1 LLLLVKIG
9 LVSADGDDELIEEQI
24 DFYRTDAA
32 AFDDWLVTL
41 VDGHNH
47 EPVAQNYRA
56 GRERVT
62 ELLAQRA
69 PLGDVLEIAAGT
81 GRLAELY
88 VPLSDSVLLLDAS
101 PESLAIAGRRLDS
114 EPRITFVEADIFDWK
129 HDDTFD
135 TIVFSAWLHHVP
147 DSRFAAFW
155 TKVQTLLARGGRV
168 IFDFPDAEVSPPGK
182 VDIPAEPTE
191 DYGFYAPQGGI
202 SVRDHF
208 GRRWRVIHNLWHRDE
223 LTSRLDDLGWN
234 IEFVGP
240 GLFENIVW
248 AEATR

>member
-1 LLLLVKIG
+1 LLLLGKIG

-114 EPRITFVEADIFDWK
+114 EPRITFVEADIF
-129 HDDTFD
+129 
-135 TIVFSAWLHHVP
+135 
-147 DSRFAAFW
+147 
-155 TKVQTLLARGGRV
+155 
-168 IFDFPDAEVSPPGK
+168 FDFPDAEVSPPGQ

>member
-62 ELLAQRA
+62 ELLAHRA

-114 EPRITFVEADIFDWK
+114 EPRITFVEADIF
-129 HDDTFD
+129 
-135 TIVFSAWLHHVP
+135 
-147 DSRFAAFW
+147 
-155 TKVQTLLARGGRV
+155 
-168 IFDFPDAEVSPPGK
+168 FDFPDAEVSPPGQ

>member
-1 LLLLVKIG
+1 M
-9 LVSADGDDELIEEQI
+9 SADGDDGLIEEQI
-24 DFYRTDAA
+24 DFYRTDAT

-41 VDGHNH
+41 VDTHNH
-47 EPVAQNYRA
+47 EPIAQNYRV

-62 ELLAQRA
+62 KLFAQRA

-88 VPLSDSVLLLDAS
+88 VPHADSALLLDAS
-101 PESLAIAGRRLDS
+101 PESLAIAARRLDS
-114 EPRITFVEADIFDWK
+114 EPRITFLEADIFDWECGN
-129 HDDTFD
+129 TFD
-135 TIVFSAWLHHVP
+135 TIMFSAWLHHVP
-147 DSRFAAFW
+147 HSRFAAFW

-168 IFDFPDAEVSPPGK
+168 IFDFPDADVSPPGQ

-191 DYGFYAPQGGI
+191 DYGFYVPHDGI

-208 GRRWRVIHNLWHRDE
+208 GRRWRVVHNLWHRDE
-223 LTSRLDDLGWN
+223 LTSRLADLGWN
-234 IEFVGP
+234 VEFVGQ

-248 AEATR
+248 AVATR

>member
-1 LLLLVKIG
+1 
-9 LVSADGDDELIEEQI
+9 VSADGNGELIEEQI
-24 DFYRTDAA
+24 DFYRADAA

-41 VDGHNH
+41 LDAHNH
-47 EPVAQNYRA
+47 DPIARNYRA

-62 ELLAQRA
+62 QLFARRA

-88 VPLSDSVLLLDAS
+88 VPHADSALLLDTSA
-101 PESLAIAGRRLDS
+101 ESLAIAARRLDS
-114 EPRITFVEADIFDWK
+114 DPRITFQEADIFEWQ
-129 HDDTFD
+129 HARSFD
-135 TIVFSAWLHHVP
+135 TIVFCAWLHHVP
-147 DSRFAAFW
+147 DTRFSTFW
-155 TKVQTLLARGGRV
+155 STVQTLLAQGGRV
-168 IFDFPDAEVSPPGK
+168 IFDFPDAEVRPPGK
-182 VDIPAEPTE
+182 VEIPAAPTE
-191 DYGFYAPQGGI
+191 EYGFYAPQDGI

-223 LTSRLDDLGWN
+223 LSSRLDDLGWN
-234 IEFVGP
+234 VEFLGT